1 MKLLTITIPCYNSE
15 EYMSHA
21 IESALVCGDEL
32 EILIVD
38 DGSSDNTLKI
48 AKQYE
53 EKYPNIVRAIHKE
66 NGGHGS
72 AVNTG
77 IANAM
82 GLYFKVLDSDDWFDE
97 TSLKKILH
105 FIKYVD
111 KEAIPLDLIISN
123 YVYEKPSINKQKS
136 INYKSALP
144 CNKFFTWDDV
154 KHFKMSQNL
163 LMHSLMYRT
172 QLLRDCKLQL
182 PEHTF
187 YVDNIFAFTPL
198 PSVKKMYYLN
208 VDLYR
213 YFIGRDDQSVN
224 EAVMTSRID
233 QQIKIT
239 KIMIDSHDFLAL
251 ENKKLQSYMLKYL
264 SMMMIVSSAL
274 LVNEGS
280 EENLAKRDELWD
292 YLKKKDKKVYQIIQT
307 RKFGLPLQFKS
318 SLGKKIII
326 GGYHFFN
333 KIYSFNQVDCT
344 LGGIY
349 G

>member
-1 MKLLTITIPCYNSE
+1 MKLITITIPCYNSQ

-21 IESALVCGDEL
+21 IESALVCKEDI

-48 AKQYE
+48 AKEYE
-53 EKYPNIVRAIHKE
+53 KTYPDTIRAIHKE

-77 IANAM
+77 IANAS
-82 GLYFKVLDSDDWFDE
+82 GLFFKVLDSDDWFDE
-97 TSLKKILH
+97 TSLKKIVR
-105 FIKYVD
+105 FIKYVA
-111 KEAIPLDLIISN
+111 KESIPLDLIISN

-144 CNKFFTWDDV
+144 SNQFFTWNEV

-198 PSVKKMYYLN
+198 PYVKRMYYLN

-239 KIMIDSHDFLAL
+239 KIMIDSHDFLSL

-280 EENLAKRDELWD
+280 KENLAKRDELWE
-292 YLKKKDKKVYQIIQT
+292 YLKNKNKKIYQIIRN
-307 RKFGLPLQFKS
+307 RKFGLPLQLKS
-318 SLGKKIII
+318 TVGKKIII
-326 GGYHFFN
+326 YGYHFFN
-333 KIYSFNQVDCT
+333 KIYSFN
-344 LGGIY
+344 
-349 G
+349 

>member
-1 MKLLTITIPCYNSE
+1 MKLLTVTIPCYNSQD
-15 EYMSHA
+15 YMSHA
-21 IESALVCGDEL
+21 IESVLLGGNDV
-32 EILIVD
+32 EILIID

-48 AKQYE
+48 ANEFQ

-77 IANAM
+77 IANAT
-82 GLYFKVLDSDDWFDE
+82 GLFFKVLDSDDWFDE
-97 TSLKKILH
+97 ESLKKIIN
-105 FIKYVD
+105 FIKYLE
-111 KEAIPLDLIISN
+111 KESIPLDLIISN

-144 CNKFFTWDDV
+144 CNKFFTWSDI

-172 QLLRDCKLQL
+172 QLLRDCNLQL

-224 EAVMTSRID
+224 EAVMTRRID

-239 KIMIDSHDFLAL
+239 KIMIDSHDFMSI

-280 EENLAKRDELWD
+280 PENLAKRDELWA
-292 YLKKKDKKVYQIIQT
+292 YLKNSNKEVYKII
-307 RKFGLPLQFKS
+307 RNKKFGLPLQFKS
-318 SLGKKIII
+318 ALGKKVIIY
-326 GGYHFFN
+326 GYRLCN
-333 KIYSFNQVDCT
+333 KIYSFN
-344 LGGIY
+344 
-349 G
+349 

>member
-1 MKLLTITIPCYNSE
+1 MKLLSVTIPCYNSQD
-15 EYMSHA
+15 YMSHA
-21 IESALVCGDEL
+21 IESVLACNEDI

-38 DGSSDNTLKI
+38 DGSSDDTYKI
-48 AKQYE
+48 AKEYQ
-53 EKYPNIVRAIHKE
+53 EKYPDIVRAIHKE

-77 IANAM
+77 IANAT
-82 GLYFKVLDSDDWFDE
+82 GLFFKVLDSDDWFDE
-97 TSLKKILH
+97 ASLKKILH
-105 FIKYVD
+105 FIKYVY
-111 KEAIPLDLIISN
+111 KESIPLDLIISN
-123 YVYEKPSINKQKS
+123 YVYEKPSLNKQKS
-136 INYKSALP
+136 INYRSALP

-163 LMHSLMYRT
+163 LMHSLMYKT
-172 QLLRDCKLQL
+172 ELLRDCKLQL

-224 EAVMTSRID
+224 ETVMINRID

-239 KIMIDSHDFLAL
+239 KIMIDSHDFLAI

-264 SMMMIVSSAL
+264 SMMMIVSSVF
-274 LVNEGS
+274 LVKEGS
-280 EENLAKRDELWD
+280 EESLAKREELWK
-292 YLKKKDKKVYQIIQT
+292 YLKNSNKKVYNII
-307 RKFGLPLQFKS
+307 RNKKFGYPLQLKS
-318 SLGKKIII
+318 TLGKKIII
-326 GGYHFFN
+326 SGYNIFN
-333 KIYSFNQVDCT
+333 RIYSFN
-344 LGGIY
+344 
-349 G
+349 

>member
-21 IESALVCGDEL
+21 IESALVCGENV

-38 DGSSDNTLKI
+38 DGSTDDTLRIGKE
-48 AKQYE
+48 YE
-53 EKYPNIVRAIHKE
+53 EKYPTIIQTIHKE

-77 IANAM
+77 IQNAT
-82 GLYFKVLDSDDWFDE
+82 GLFFKVLDSDDWFDE
-97 TSLKKILH
+97 SSLKKIMH
-105 FIKYVD
+105 FIEYVN
-111 KEAIPLDLIISN
+111 KEDIPLDLIISN
-123 YVYEKPSINKQKS
+123 YVYEKPSLNKQKS

-172 QLLRDCKLQL
+172 QLLRDCNLTL

-198 PSVKKMYYLN
+198 PYVKKMYYLN

-224 EAVMTSRID
+224 ESVMTKRID

-280 EENLAKRDELWD
+280 EESLAKREELWD
-292 YLKKKDKKVYQIIQT
+292 YLKNSNYTVYKIIRD

-318 SLGKKIII
+318 NLGKKVIVY
-326 GGYHFFN
+326 GYRFFN
-333 KIYSFNQVDCT
+333 KIYSFN
-344 LGGIY
+344 
-349 G
+349 